1 MITIKTKKP
10 FNILD
15 ISYNVIDN
23 KDIYLTIEN
32 LYMNRNDITARG
44 YYYYKTTETV
54 DEVEVETI
62 YTLRPINTIMSWDM
76 VAYVEENQ
84 LPPIDASQLKDAVLE
99 RVLQFTVIQLTME
112 DGQNFGT
119 TIEDWEFTNIN

>member
-1 MITIKTKKP
+1 MLTIKTNKP

-32 LYMNRNDITARG
+32 LYMDINSVIAKG
-44 YYYYKTTETV
+44 YYYYKKTEVIDGNDVETV
-54 DEVEVETI
+54 I
-62 YTLRPINTIMSWDM
+62 KLRNITTIMSWGM
-76 VAYVEENQ
+76 VGYVEETQ
-84 LPPIDASQLKDAVLE
+84 LPPISSSELLNAVLE
-99 RVLQFTVIQLTME
+99 RVMQFTVIQLTIE

-119 TIEDWEFTNIN
+119 HIGDWDFTPL

>member
-1 MITIKTKKP
+1 MITIKTNKP

-32 LYMNRNDITARG
+32 LYMDRNDITARG
-44 YYYYKTTETV
+44 YYYYKKPETV
-54 DEVEVETI
+54 DGVEVETI
-62 YTLRPINTIMSWDM
+62 YNLRPVNTIMSWDM

-99 RVLQFTVIQLTME
+99 RVLQFTVIQLTIE
-112 DGQNFGT
+112 DGENFGT
-119 TIEDWEFTNIN
+119 TLQDWDFTPL